1 MMLSRR
7 WYSSRLVALALV
19 TSVMTVGVGVS
30 LAGSSGSHSNPKKQR
45 EQAPEVDHVELA
57 AVLISDGHYDRA
69 ERVLSQAAPASLS
82 QEQRARYHLFY
93 GLIRL
98 RAKAYLAAIE
108 SFDEAIEH
116 GQNGDIMFVYLA
128 QCYYHTGQ
136 WEMAVRSVD
145 NAAGQAANIAELQ
158 LMKAHA
164 LIELERRA
172 QAWDV
177 LESGARRFPER
188 PEFLRQQ
195 TFLLVNLELYQSAR
209 EVGLEYLEKS
219 SPEAS
224 DHVAIAMAFRQG
236 QRPEE
241 AIRFLEQARLSFPD
255 DERIIA
261 TLAMAYADIEME
273 EAAADLLQRSAENH
287 PEFIAR
293 SAELYRRAGSL
304 TRALYMNARV
314 EDQREKFKQRASILL
329 DQQRFEEVANMGAR
343 LERIGLLEDQ
353 NLVYALAYANFQ
365 IGSFDDSERYIKRI
379 DDPRLFEYATQLRQ
393 IIARCERDPAEC
405 AQ

>member
-1 MMLSRR
+1 MMVSRR
-7 WYSSRLVALALV
+7 WWRSRLLTLV
-19 TSVMTVGVGVS
+19 FGVSAVTAGVGVS
-30 LAGSSGSHSNPKKQR
+30 LAGSTSGKPAGSKPQD
-45 EQAPEVDHVELA
+45 QAPEVDHVELA

-69 ERVLSQAAPASLS
+69 ERVLSQVEPEALS
-82 QEQRARYHLFY
+82 QEKRARYHLFL

-98 RAKAYLAAIE
+98 RARAYLAAIE
-108 SFDEAIEH
+108 SFDKAIED

-136 WEMAVRSVD
+136 WEMTARSVD
-145 NAAGQAANIAELQ
+145 NAAEQGAGVPELQ

-172 QAWDV
+172 EAWDV
-177 LESGARRFPER
+177 LERGARRFPGR

-195 TFLLVNLELYQSAR
+195 TFLLVNLELYQAAM
-209 EVGLEYLEKS
+209 EVGLEYLERI

-224 DHVAIAMAFRQG
+224 DYVAIAMAFRQG
-236 QRPEE
+236 QRPDE
-241 AIRFLEQARLSFPD
+241 AIRFLEQARLLFPD

-261 TLAMAYADIEME
+261 TLASAYADVEME

-287 PEFIAR
+287 PEFIAQ
-293 SAELYRRAGSL
+293 SAELYRRSGSL

-314 EDQREKFKQRASILL
+314 EDQKEKFKQRASILL
-329 DQQRFEEVANMGAR
+329 DQQRFEEVANMGDR

-353 NLVYALAYANFQ
+353 NLVYALAYANFKA
-365 IGSFDDSERYIKRI
+365 GAFHDSERYIKRI
-379 DDPRLFEYATQLRQ
+379 DDPRLFEHATQLRQ